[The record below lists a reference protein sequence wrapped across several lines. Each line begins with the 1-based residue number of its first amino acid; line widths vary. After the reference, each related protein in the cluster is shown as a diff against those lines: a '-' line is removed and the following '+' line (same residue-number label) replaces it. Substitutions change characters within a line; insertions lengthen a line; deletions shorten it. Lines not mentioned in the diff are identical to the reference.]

1 LPKSGAQSPRTNQ
14 IIYSITGAR
23 VDIRVHFMA
32 GHNKWS
38 KVKRIKGAI
47 DAKRGKLFSKLAK
60 EIAVA
65 AKLGG
70 PDPDANVR
78 LRSAIALARTQN
90 MPNDNIKRAIKRGSG
105 DTGEAALEEVMYEG
119 YAAEGV
125 ALLIEAA
132 TDNRNRTAADV
143 RLIFSKNGGHLG
155 GAGSVAHLFS
165 RKGEITVP
173 EGASDPDRLLEL
185 ALEAEADELTSEPG
199 QPHVVTT
206 APDRLAAVAEA
217 LRSASVPVESQK
229 LVFVPHTTVTVTD
242 EQAAVQVLR
251 LHDALDDNDDVLNV
265 YSNFELPA
273 EVLER
278 ISGHN

>member
-1 LPKSGAQSPRTNQ
+1 
-14 IIYSITGAR
+14 
-23 VDIRVHFMA
+23 MA

-47 DAKRGKLFSKLAK
+47 DAKRGKIFSKLAK

-78 LRSAIALARTQN
+78 LRSAIAVARTQN
-90 MPNDNIKRAIKRGSG
+90 MPNDNIDRAIKRGCG
-105 DTGEAALEEVMYEG
+105 DTGEAALEEVTYEG
-119 YAAEGV
+119 YATDGV

-155 GAGSVAHLFS
+155 GAGSVSYLFQ
-165 RKGEITVP
+165 RKGEVTIP
-173 EGASDPDRLLEL
+173 EDASNSDRLLEIL
-185 ALEAEADELTSEPG
+185 LEAEADELTSEAG
-199 QPHVVTT
+199 QPHIVTT
-206 APDRLAAVAEA
+206 APERLAAVADA
-217 LRSASVPVESQK
+217 LRAASVPVESQK
-229 LVFVPHTTVTVTD
+229 LVFVPRTTVAVND
-242 EQAAVQVLR
+242 EKTAAQVLR

-265 YSNFELPA
+265 YSNFDLPA
-273 EVLER
+273 GMLER
-278 ISGHN
+278 ISGTN

>member
-1 LPKSGAQSPRTNQ
+1 
-14 IIYSITGAR
+14 
-23 VDIRVHFMA
+23 MA

-70 PDPDANVR
+70 PDPDSNAR
-78 LRSAIALARTQN
+78 LRSAIQAARTQN
-90 MPNDNIKRAIKRGSG
+90 MPNDNIERALKRGSG

-119 YAAEGV
+119 YASDGV

-155 GAGSVAHLFS
+155 GAGSTAHLFA

-173 EGASDPDRLLEL
+173 AGASDADRLLEL

-199 QPHVVTT
+199 QPHVVIT

-217 LRSASVPVESQK
+217 LRAASVPVESQK
-229 LVFVPHTTVTVTD
+229 LVFVPRTAVAVTD
-242 EQAAVQVLR
+242 ERTASQVLR

-265 YSNFELPA
+265 YSNFEIPDGM
-273 EVLER
+273 LER
-278 ISGHN
+278 LSGQN

>member
-1 LPKSGAQSPRTNQ
+1 
-14 IIYSITGAR
+14 
-23 VDIRVHFMA
+23 MA

-78 LRSAIALARTQN
+78 LRSAITSARTQN
-90 MPNDNIKRAIKRGSG
+90 MPNDNIDRALKRGSG
-105 DTGEAALEEVMYEG
+105 ETGEASLEEVTYEG
-119 YAAEGV
+119 YAAAGV
-125 ALLIEAA
+125 AVLVEAA

-155 GAGSVAHLFS
+155 GAGSVAYLFQ
-165 RKGEITVP
+165 RKGEVTVP
-173 EGASDPDRLLEL
+173 AEAAETDRLLEVV
-185 ALEAEADELTSEPG
+185 LEAEADELTSESG
-199 QPHVVTT
+199 QPHLVTT
-206 APDRLAAVAEA
+206 APDRLASVAEA
-217 LRSASVPVESQK
+217 LRSASIPVGSQK
-229 LVFVPHTTVTVTD
+229 LIYVPRTTVFVND
-242 EQAAVQVLR
+242 ETAAAQVLR

-265 YSNFELPA
+265 YSNFDLPPEL
-273 EVLER
+273 LDR
-278 ISGHN
+278 LSGQN

>member
-1 LPKSGAQSPRTNQ
+1 
-14 IIYSITGAR
+14 
-23 VDIRVHFMA
+23 MA

-78 LRSAIALARTQN
+78 LRSAIAIARTQN
-90 MPNDNIKRAIKRGSG
+90 MPNDNIERAIKRGSG
-105 DTGEAALEEVMYEG
+105 DTGEAALEEVTYEG
-119 YAAEGV
+119 FAADGV

-132 TDNRNRTAADV
+132 TANRNRPAADV
-143 RLIFSKNGGHLG
+143 RLIFPQNGAHLG
-155 GAGSVAHLFS
+155 RSGSVAHLFA
-165 RKGEITVP
+165 RKGEVVVP
-173 EGASDPDRLLEL
+173 EDACDAERLLEL
-185 ALEAEADELTSEPG
+185 VIEAEADEIVSEPG

-206 APDRLAAVAEA
+206 APDRLAAVAEV
-217 LRSASVPVESQK
+217 LRAASVPVESQK
-229 LVFVPHTTVTVTD
+229 LVFVAQSTVTVND
-242 EQAAVQVLR
+242 EQTAAQVMR

>member
-1 LPKSGAQSPRTNQ
+1 
-14 IIYSITGAR
+14 
-23 VDIRVHFMA
+23 MA

-78 LRSAIALARTQN
+78 LRSAIGLARTQN
-90 MPNDNIKRAIKRGSG
+90 MPNDNIERAIKRGSG
-105 DTGEAALEEVMYEG
+105 DSGEAALEEVMYEG
-119 YAAEGV
+119 YGADGV

-143 RLIFSKNGGHLG
+143 RLIFSKHGGHLG
-155 GAGSVAHLFS
+155 GAGSVAHLFA
-165 RKGEITVP
+165 RKGEVIVP
-173 EGASDPDRLLEL
+173 EEASASDRLLEL
-185 ALEAEADELTSEPG
+185 VIEADADELTSEPG
-199 QPHVVTT
+199 HPHVVTT

-217 LRSASVPVESQK
+217 LRAASVPVESQK
-229 LVFVPHTTVTVTD
+229 LVFVPQTTVTVSD
-242 EQAAVQVLR
+242 EQTAAQVLR

-273 EVLER
+273 DVLER
-278 ISGHN
+278 ISGRN

>member
-1 LPKSGAQSPRTNQ
+1 
-14 IIYSITGAR
+14 
-23 VDIRVHFMA
+23 MA

-90 MPNDNIKRAIKRGSG
+90 MPNDNIERAIKRGSG

-119 YAAEGV
+119 YAADGV

-199 QPHVVTT
+199 QPHVGVRIRT
-206 APDRLAAVAEA
+206 AQLRGDGDLLRQLGEKFPPLGVDRA
-217 LRSASVPVESQK
+217 
-229 LVFVPHTTVTVTD
+229 F
-242 EQAAVQVLR
+242 
-251 LHDALDDNDDVLNV
+251 DALDFGPLVV
-265 YSNFELPA
+265 T
-273 EVLER
+273 
-278 ISGHN
+278 GHEMRPVVGPDLR

>member
-1 LPKSGAQSPRTNQ
+1 
-14 IIYSITGAR
+14 
-23 VDIRVHFMA
+23 MA

-38 KVKRIKGAI
+38 KVKRLKGAL

-65 AKLGG
+65 TKLGG

-78 LRSAIALARTQN
+78 LRSAIQSARTQN
-90 MPNDNIKRAIKRGSG
+90 MPNDNIERAIKRGRG

-119 YAAEGV
+119 YAADGV
-125 ALLIEAA
+125 AVLVEAA

-155 GAGSVAHLFS
+155 GAGSVAFLFQ
-165 RKGEITVP
+165 RQGEVTVL
-173 EGASDPDRLLEL
+173 EQALGADRLLEIV
-185 ALEAEADELTSEPG
+185 LEAEADELTSEPG
-199 QPHVVTT
+199 HPHVVTT

-217 LRSASVPVESQK
+217 LRAAQVPVETQK
-229 LVFVPHTTVTVTD
+229 LVFVPRTTVTIAD
-242 EQAAVQVLR
+242 EQTAVQVLR

-265 YSNFELPA
+265 YANFDFPA
-273 EVLER
+273 GMLER
-278 ISGHN
+278 LSGHN

>member
-1 LPKSGAQSPRTNQ
+1 
-14 IIYSITGAR
+14 
-23 VDIRVHFMA
+23 MA

-78 LRSAIALARTQN
+78 LRSAITLARAQN
-90 MPNDNIKRAIKRGSG
+90 MPNDNIDRAIKRGSG

-119 YAAEGV
+119 YASDGV

-143 RLIFSKNGGHLG
+143 RLIFSKHGGHLG
-155 GAGSVAHLFS
+155 GAGSVAHLFA
-165 RKGEITVP
+165 RKGEVTVP
-173 EGASDPDRLLEL
+173 ETASDAERLLEL
-185 ALEAEADELTSEPG
+185 VIEAEADELTSEAG
-199 QPHVVTT
+199 HPHVVTT

-217 LRSASVPVESQK
+217 LRAASVPVESQK
-229 LVFVPHTTVTVTD
+229 LVFVAQTTVTVNN
-242 EQAAVQVLR
+242 EQSAAQVLR

-273 EVLER
+273 EMLER

>member
-1 LPKSGAQSPRTNQ
+1 
-14 IIYSITGAR
+14 
-23 VDIRVHFMA
+23 MA

-70 PDPDANVR
+70 PDPDTNVR
-78 LRSAIALARTQN
+78 LRSAINSARTQN
-90 MPNDNIKRAIKRGSG
+90 MPNDNIERAVKRGSG
-105 DTGEAALEEVMYEG
+105 DTGEAALEEVTYEG
-119 YAAEGV
+119 YAADGV
-125 ALLIEAA
+125 AMLVEAA

-155 GAGSVAHLFS
+155 GAGSVAYLFQ
-165 RKGEITVP
+165 RKGEVTVLR
-173 EGASDPDRLLEL
+173 EAADADRLLEIV
-185 ALEAEADELTSEPG
+185 LEAEADELTSEPG
-199 QPHVVTT
+199 HAHVVTT

-217 LRSASVPVESQK
+217 LRSASIPVESQK
-229 LVFVPHTTVTVTD
+229 LIFVPQTTVSVHD
-242 EQAAVQVLR
+242 EKTASQVLR

-265 YSNFELPA
+265 YSNFDLPPEL
-273 EVLER
+273 LEKL
-278 ISGHN
+278 SGQN

>member
-1 LPKSGAQSPRTNQ
+1 
-14 IIYSITGAR
+14 
-23 VDIRVHFMA
+23 MA

-78 LRSAIALARTQN
+78 LRSAVTLERTQN
-90 MPNDNIKRAIKRGSG
+90 MPNDNLERAIKR
-105 DTGEAALEEVMYEG
+105 
-119 YAAEGV
+119 
-125 ALLIEAA
+125 
-132 TDNRNRTAADV
+132 
-143 RLIFSKNGGHLG
+143 
-155 GAGSVAHLFS
+155 
-165 RKGEITVP
+165 
-173 EGASDPDRLLEL
+173 
-185 ALEAEADELTSEPG
+185 
-199 QPHVVTT
+199 
-206 APDRLAAVAEA
+206 
-217 LRSASVPVESQK
+217 
-229 LVFVPHTTVTVTD
+229 
-242 EQAAVQVLR
+242 
-251 LHDALDDNDDVLNV
+251 DDNDNVLNV